1 MSILS
6 RAAEAVVPL
15 TVACAQVGYPTD
27 PSGQRNLRRQLRRK
41 GFQAQR
47 LGNHFSI
54 QVATW
59 QAYLKRCAEDQAAH
73 RAKISAQA
81 KARWAASRQADDST
95 PK

>member
-6 RAAEAVVPL
+6 RAAETFVPL
-15 TVACAQVGYPTD
+15 TVACTQVGYPTD

-54 QVATW
+54 QVAVW
-59 QAYLKRCAEDQAAH
+59 QAYLKRCASDEAAH
-73 RAKISAQA
+73 RAKMAAYA
-81 KARWAASRQADDST
+81 KARWAARQAT
-95 PK
+95 E

>member
-6 RAAEAVVPL
+6 RAAETYLPL
-15 TVACAQVGYPTD
+15 AVACTQVGYPTD

-41 GFQAQR
+41 GFQALR

-59 QAYLKRCAEDQAAH
+59 QAYLKRCAEDQAAR
-73 RAKISAQA
+73 RAKIRAMN
-81 KARWAASRQADDST
+81 KARWAASRA
-95 PK
+95 KA